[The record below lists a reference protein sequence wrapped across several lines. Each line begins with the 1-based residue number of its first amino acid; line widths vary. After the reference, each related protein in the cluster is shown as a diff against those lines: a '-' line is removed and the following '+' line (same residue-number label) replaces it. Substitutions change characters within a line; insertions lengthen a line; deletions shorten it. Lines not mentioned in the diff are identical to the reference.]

1 MSIASTFVASSKV
14 TLFVR
19 AFFHSV
25 SIVIAVVTKSGEFS
39 RALLEASFSFQLTT
53 VR

>member
-1 MSIASTFVASSKV
+1 MSVASTFMASSNV

-39 RALLEASFSFQLTT
+39 RAFLEASFSF
-53 VR
+53 